1 MDESTVLTI
10 FADGADDTHAV
21 FQVIAAH
28 AGAAVPLPRSCAGVA
43 GRITPAG
50 TIIVTALNV
59 TLSPMSRLAVKYWLL
74 TGLLDISVVCCL
86 FCQVISHTA
95 AGDAAPL
102 LKVISRSALITCFH
116 ASSWAQGIP
125 SCSQKARPQRIWNTL
140 WNVHTET
147 FFLKGFPLRMLG
159 SHWHEC
165 IGYKNTNN
173 SF

>member
-59 TLSPMSRLAVKYWLL
+59 NAFSDVTFSSEILTFDRTSGHLRCLLFVLPSNIPHCSWRRSATPQSNIPERTHYMLPCQFLSTGNTIMFPKSQAAKNLEYTLECTHRDILPERVSSENAWKPLTRVYWL
-74 TGLLDISVVCCL
+74 
-86 FCQVISHTA
+86 
-95 AGDAAPL
+95 
-102 LKVISRSALITCFH
+102 
-116 ASSWAQGIP
+116 
-125 SCSQKARPQRIWNTL
+125 QK
-140 WNVHTET
+140 H
-147 FFLKGFPLRMLG
+147 K
-159 SHWHEC
+159 
-165 IGYKNTNN
+165 
-173 SF
+173 